1 MKFAVF
7 TVSTPE
13 YTPSEV
19 VAVLRELGYQGVEW
33 RVTDQEPSADGQ
45 PGYWQGNRC
54 TLPLHSFVEDAPR
67 IRSLT
72 VEAGLEVINVGA
84 YAMCDDLAGVERVL
98 RGAALLG
105 APSARVRV
113 PRYDGGSN
121 YRVMRDRALGQFR
134 DVEALARQHGV
145 RAVVETHQGTLTVAA
160 TSLAEF
166 LAGFDPAH
174 VGALWDPGN
183 MVLEGFEQYQMGLE
197 ALGPYLAHVQIKS
210 ATWRAV
216 GRRADGSVE
225 WKAEWAPLK
234 KGLVDV
240 GGAFR
245 ALQAVGYEGW
255 VAFED
260 FSTELPVKERLKDN
274 LEYARGL
281 IGVQL

>member
-19 VAVLRELGYQGVEW
+19 VQVLHELGYHGVEW

-45 PGYWQGNRC
+45 PGFWQGNRC
-54 TLPLHSFVEDAPR
+54 TLPLKSFVEDAPR

-72 VEAGLEVINVGA
+72 LDAGLEVINVGA
-84 YAMCDDLAGVERVL
+84 YAMCDDLAGVERVFQ
-98 RGAALLG
+98 GAALLG

-113 PRYDGGSN
+113 PRYDGRSN
-121 YRVMRDRALGQFR
+121 YGEMRDRALGQFR
-134 DVEALARQHGV
+134 DVEALARQYGV
-145 RAVVETHQGTLTVAA
+145 RAVVETHQGTLTPSA
-160 TSLAEF
+160 TSLAQF
-166 LAGFDPAH
+166 LSGFDPGLT
-174 VGALWDPGN
+174 GALWDPGN

-197 ALGPYLAHVQIKS
+197 ALGPYLAHVQMKS
-210 ATWRAV
+210 AAWREV
-216 GRRADGSVE
+216 GRRPDGSVE
-225 WKAEWAPLK
+225 WKAAWAPLK
-234 KGLVDV
+234 KGVVDV

-245 ALQAVGYEGW
+245 ALKAVGYDSW

-260 FSTELPVKERLKDN
+260 FSTELPVKERLRDN

-281 IGVQL
+281 VST